1 MELALNLV
9 FLCVA
14 IVGIGLL
21 CKSLSC
27 PAAHPDRPASNW
39 RKIVA
44 MSCALIILFF
54 VISMTDDLHDQE
66 IMVEDNRSS
75 RIVNAARISAPC
87 PSGHAISAVFLLF
100 SAVASFAPSLP
111 SARRPVD
118 RPKIISAAEMTGERL
133 HGRAPP
139 AALA

>member
-66 IMVEDNRSS
+66 IAIEDNKSL
-75 RIVNAARISAPC
+75 RIVNAAGISS
-87 PSGHAISAVFLLF
+87 PSLPGLAISAVFLLF
-100 SAVASFAPSLP
+100 SATSFAPSLP
-111 SARRPVD
+111 SERRPVD
-118 RPKIISAAEMTGERL
+118 HSKLIFATEILRDRL
-133 HGRAPP
+133 CGRAPP
-139 AALA
+139 APLA